1 MLPWASET
9 AGIKRLGLDLFGVQ
23 DEAWREQQRRLLTAQ
38 FGPREVESL
47 AMNSVLPL
55 ALPEQEALRPLGWVQ
70 ERELYELQ
78 VWIHIHM

>member
-1 MLPWASET
+1 MYD
-9 AGIKRLGLDLFGVQ
+9 RLHARQ

-55 ALPEQEALRPLGWVQ
+55 ALPEQYAPRPLGWVQ

-78 VWIHIHM
+78 VQDLQDLGLVHYPLD